1 MATKQLVDTGD
12 QMALAH
18 DEIRAIDLMGT
29 AFQITNGS
37 SHVDTIKPLFNL
49 DPKLR
54 LRFTC
59 RDLSDNETYRLDI
72 RYTAIGFEKKSASWP
87 QRLRIRGTGML
98 SIGTKQILVRA
109 VTIRNYAVVGPRS
122 GFLTY
127 RISPGADI
135 WNRPI
140 MWHVRDLGM
149 PRWTISKVSIGQPW
163 IANGTHDVRIFD
175 NTTGSTGKTV
185 LTISGGVG
193 AGAVY
198 GKIFTGSQQVAVII
212 LMPAWATVGQVWLQ
226 Q

>member
-1 MATKQLVDTGD
+1 
-12 QMALAH
+12 
-18 DEIRAIDLMGT
+18 
-29 AFQITNGS
+29 
-37 SHVDTIKPLFNL
+37 
-49 DPKLR
+49 
-54 LRFTC
+54 
-59 RDLSDNETYRLDI
+59 
-72 RYTAIGFEKKSASWP
+72 
-87 QRLRIRGTGML
+87 
-98 SIGTKQILVRA
+98 
-109 VTIRNYAVVGPRS
+109 
-122 GFLTY
+122 
-127 RISPGADI
+127 
-135 WNRPI
+135 